1 MGHKGPLSLCE
12 AWHTTSSVQAVCN
25 WCRRPHDGRTLNT
38 CASGWDVRGWDKAIS
53 DELGILY
60 FNRAQRVHDRR
71 TLPEQIVSWSQA
83 SQTQLILWFGRNW
96 IRLYGEKLSGFP
108 FDVLRLLRVVQ
119 FNNSGIM
126 FVFVL
131 KAAFGFAFYM
141 RVCFWGTTH
150 HRAHAGYLRVCL
162 CVRERATGIPFG
174 RRSHRK

>member
-1 MGHKGPLSLCE
+1 M
-12 AWHTTSSVQAVCN
+12 
-25 WCRRPHDGRTLNT
+25 
-38 CASGWDVRGWDKAIS
+38 RGWDKAIS

-141 RVCFWGTTH
+141 RVCF
-150 HRAHAGYLRVCL
+150 
-162 CVRERATGIPFG
+162 
-174 RRSHRK
+174 